1 MAGPIGTDVGV
12 ARENSFLLDRLR
24 SAASAIFLGSISRDD
39 DEGECGIMR
48 LDHGGETLGNGSATG
63 GQDRAGKSGGLGATE
78 CEKSR
83 TALLEMP
90 EGPQLGMVRDL
101 ADKNRI
107 ARAAAEDELIAAEGE
122 EFGDDF
128 SFRFQ
133 EREPAQVMREK
144 QERAEL

>member
-1 MAGPIGTDVGV
+1 
-12 ARENSFLLDRLR
+12 RKRR
-24 SAASAIFLGSISRDD
+24 
-39 DEGECGIMR
+39 IMC
-48 LDHGGETLGNGSATG
+48 LDHRGKTFGNGSATRG
-63 GQDRAGKSGGLGATE
+63 HDRAGKSGSLDATE

-83 TALLEMP
+83 AALLEMP
-90 EGPQLGMVRDL
+90 EGPQLGVVRDL